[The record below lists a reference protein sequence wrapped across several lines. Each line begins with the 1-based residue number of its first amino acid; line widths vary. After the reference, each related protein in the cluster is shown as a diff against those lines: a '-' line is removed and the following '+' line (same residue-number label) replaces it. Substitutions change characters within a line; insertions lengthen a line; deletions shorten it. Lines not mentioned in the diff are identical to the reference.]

1 MVTLKPDSKA
11 NNIDEVNMMEYGGG
25 APDKDVL
32 SDLESDRTPRD
43 DAGGTHRNLISHR
56 QDDVAVASTEN
67 CQAKARLEDD
77 TVLND
82 ELIKDIEKDQ
92 EAAIESRAPGDDNNL
107 VE

>member
-1 MVTLKPDSKA
+1 
-11 NNIDEVNMMEYGGG
+11 MMEYGGG

-32 SDLESDRTPRD
+32 SDLEFDRTPRDAD

-56 QDDVAVASTEN
+56 QDDAAVASTEDR
-67 CQAKARLEDD
+67 QAKARLEED

-82 ELIKDIEKDQ
+82 EFIKDIEKDQ
-92 EAAIESRAPGDDNNL
+92 EAAIESRSPGVDDTNL